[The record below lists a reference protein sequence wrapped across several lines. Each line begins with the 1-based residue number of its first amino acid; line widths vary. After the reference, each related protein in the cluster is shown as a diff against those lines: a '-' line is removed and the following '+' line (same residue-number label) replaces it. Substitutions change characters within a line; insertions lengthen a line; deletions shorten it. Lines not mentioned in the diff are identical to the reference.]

1 MWLCSAQLVWNIYL
15 FVELVKLPKKFRL
28 WDKIRSCEANIF
40 FTYQNQLPGMPQ
52 SALKFSVGGGVGGGP
67 TNYFVTTNSSWCLV
81 WLWQFERNSQTL
93 LLSILRF
100 SKWLNQNWLLWFPV
114 FTVRQLIFLYL
125 KNTNI
130 MFIHLVLTKT
140 FLSRK

>member
-1 MWLCSAQLVWNIYL
+1 MTEPKLHECFKWRWPSLEDDLKIFEYL
-15 FVELVKLPKKFRL
+15 KL
-28 WDKIRSCEANIF
+28 IF
-40 FTYQNQLPGMPQ
+40 SSTYQNQLPGMPQ
-52 SALKFSVGGGVGGGP
+52 SALIFSVGGGVGGGP

-100 SKWLNQNWLLWFPV
+100 SKWLKQNWPLWFPV